1 MVAFYTR
8 VRTALM
14 LTAAGTALLIALGA
28 GLGVPSTQS
37 VMPTS
42 RPPPVRREILRAK
55 LTSTQVLAGEQDL
68 AVMIQMPAFRAHDR
82 EQRRALSIIVVLDR
96 SASMRGDPL
105 ANAKRAATSLI
116 AQLDDGDSFAVVT
129 FSDRDELVIAAGKAS
144 PERKHAASEA
154 IDRIVAGG
162 GTCASCG
169 IIRGEHE
176 ILQSPDLRGI
186 HRMVFISDGQANL
199 GIRSQDELVELAGRT
214 AEHGVSI
221 STVGVGLDFDEETL
235 IRIGETAH
243 GNYYFAKD
251 TAQLGTVFATEL
263 TGLRRIIATHVS
275 LLALQEDGNP
285 IERAYGYPLQTIK
298 RGVVVPIAD
307 LGDEEA
313 RKVVLHGLVTAR
325 EVGSYQL
332 TWIDPADGNVHSAR
346 TTLATTITKDPARV
360 AATRDAEATAAVEQ
374 ARVARAIDQSVTVY
388 EHVGAAAAEAMIQH
402 SLRDGHITD
411 QAALR
416 GAEAAMTSYE
426 AAGPE
431 AAGPEAKKSVRALA
445 YDLARAPTD

>member
-1 MVAFYTR
+1 MVALYTR
-8 VRTALM
+8 VRTALA
-14 LTAAGTALLIALGA
+14 LTASGAALITAL
-28 GLGVPSTQS
+28 GVHSTQS
-37 VMPTS
+37 VMATS
-42 RPPPVRREILRAK
+42 RPPRSPVTNELLRAK

-68 AVMIQMPAFRAHDR
+68 AVMIQMPTFPDHDGELSRAV
-82 EQRRALSIIVVLDR
+82 SVVVVLDR
-96 SASMRGDPL
+96 SASMHGDPL

-116 AQLDDGDSFAVVT
+116 EQLDDGDSFAVVT
-129 FSDRDELVIAAGKAS
+129 FSDRDELVVAAGKAS
-144 PERKHAASEA
+144 PDRKHAASEA
-154 IDRIVAGG
+154 IERIVASG

-169 IIRGEHE
+169 ILRGEHE

-186 HRMVFISDGQANL
+186 RRMVFISDGQANL
-199 GIRSQDELVELAGRT
+199 GIRIQDELVELAGRT

-251 TAQLGTVFATEL
+251 TGQLDAVFATEL
-263 TGLRRIIATHVS
+263 TGLRRITATHVS

-307 LGDEEA
+307 LGADEA
-313 RKVVLHGLVTAR
+313 RKVVLHGLVTTP

-332 TWIDPADGNVHSAR
+332 TWIDPADGTVHSAR

-374 ARVARAIDQSVTVY
+374 ARIARAIDQSVTVY
-388 EHVGAAAAEAMIQH
+388 EHAGAAAAKATIQH
-402 SLRDGHITD
+402 FLRDAHISD
-411 QAALR
+411 RAARR
-416 GAEAAMTSYE
+416 GADAATASYDL
-426 AAGPE
+426 AA
-431 AAGPEAKKSVRALA
+431 PEAKKSVRALA